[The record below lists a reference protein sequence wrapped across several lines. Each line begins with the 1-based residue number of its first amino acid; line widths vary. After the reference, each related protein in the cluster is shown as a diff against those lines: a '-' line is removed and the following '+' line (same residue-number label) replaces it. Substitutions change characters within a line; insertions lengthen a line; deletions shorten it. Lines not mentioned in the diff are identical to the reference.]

1 MKSKKTYVLTVSRQF
16 MKSHP
21 KSGQE
26 TGFVDKILAGKKIH
40 TIRANYEFWK
50 KRIDEVTAGSAIL
63 SVRYW
68 SGKPY
73 NSKQITIVDLTKEDC
88 VGIQKLTFAPVYGIQ
103 AKIFTTGERKLIGY
117 KPCFEID
124 ELSKNDG
131 LLVKDFK
138 DWFKGYDLSQ
148 PMAII
153 HFTKFRY

>member
-16 MKSHP
+16 IKSHP
-21 KSGQE
+21 KAGQE
-26 TGFVDKILAGKKIH
+26 TVFVDKILSGKKIH
-40 TIRANYEFWK
+40 TIRANYDFWK
-50 KRIDEVTAGSAIL
+50 KRIDEVTAGSATL

-73 NSKQITIVDLTKEDC
+73 NSKQIIVVDLTKIN
-88 VGIQKLTFAPVYGIQ
+88 GIGVQKLTFAPVYGIQ

-131 LLVKDFK
+131 LSVNDFK
-138 DWFKGYDLSQ
+138 DWFKDYDLNQS
-148 PMAII
+148 MAII